1 MLHPRPSH
9 PPPKQAQSLPHL
21 SPLETSEYISIREVP
36 EQNNVY
42 VQSLCVLAR
51 GGRRTH
57 MPDNQVPQWPP
68 VIRRLGAVASTRPRC
83 QPAKRIFL
91 RSFSKSPTTPRPR
104 PHSQGRN
111 NDNPQICVKSPL
123 PCRDQAEVE
132 IMIKPSS
139 RGRDGRPWGDVY
151 EFPHQ
156 RGEALRLERDTHA
169 HAGGAETSAD
179 QQPCEIH
186 GTGSCE

>member
-42 VQSLCVLAR
+42 VQSLCVRAR

-68 VIRRLGAVASTRPRC
+68 VIRRLGAVTSARPRC

-91 RSFSKSPTTPRPR
+91 CSFSKSPTTPR

-111 NDNPQICVKSPL
+111 NDNPQICVMSPL

-139 RGRDGRPWGDVY
+139 RGRDGRPWGDV
-151 EFPHQ
+151 
-156 RGEALRLERDTHA
+156 
-169 HAGGAETSAD
+169 
-179 QQPCEIH
+179 
-186 GTGSCE
+186 

>member
-1 MLHPRPSH
+1 M
-9 PPPKQAQSLPHL
+9 
-21 SPLETSEYISIREVP
+21 
-36 EQNNVY
+36 
-42 VQSLCVLAR
+42 CAR
-51 GGRRTH
+51 GGEGGGLTCLIIRCLSGRRSSADWE
-57 MPDNQVPQWPP
+57 PS
-68 VIRRLGAVASTRPRC
+68 RRLALAVS
-83 QPAKRIFL
+83 QQKGKDFL

-139 RGRDGRPWGDVY
+139 RGRGGRPWGDVY

-169 HAGGAETSAD
+169 HAGGAETSAG

-186 GTGSCE
+186 GTGSGE